1 MKIVYLSP
9 SGQFGGAET
18 SLLDI
23 LASMRAARPDWSL
36 HLLVSDEGPL
46 VQRATAL
53 GVETRV
59 IPFPRSL
66 STLGDAGAGGP
77 AGRQQSLF
85 ALCARCFAAGPEVV
99 QYIRALRRYLRELS
113 PDLIHTNGLKMHLL
127 GIRSTP
133 SGVPVI
139 WHIHDYISARPLMC
153 QLLRLHSRR
162 PAMAI
167 ANSASVASDVRAT
180 CSTRLRV
187 ETVYNGVDLERFS
200 PTGPILDLDALAG
213 LPPAAPGTVRVGML
227 STLARWKGHAIFLR
241 ALSLLPQG
249 LQVRGYVISGALYQT
264 NGSQSSLVDLKK
276 LVQKLD
282 LSQRVGFTG
291 YLERPAEAMRALDIV
306 VHASTEPEPFGLVI
320 AEGMACGRAVIASHA
335 GGAAELITV
344 ERDALG
350 HPPGDAELL
359 ASSIERLTMDADLR
373 ARLGRA
379 ARETALHRFDRS
391 RLADELVPL
400 YQAAT
405 AQAH

>member
-9 SGQFGGAET
+9 LAQLGGAET

-36 HLLVSDEGPL
+36 HLIASGEGPL
-46 VQRATAL
+46 VERANAL

-59 IPFPRSL
+59 IPFPGSL
-66 STLGDAGAGGP
+66 SALGDAGAGGP
-77 AGRQQSLF
+77 AGRQQSLLSLF
-85 ALCARCFAAGPEVV
+85 AGCFAACPSLV
-99 QYIRALRRYLRELS
+99 QYIRALRRHLRELA
-113 PDLIHTNGLKMHLL
+113 PDLMHTNGLKMHLL
-127 GIRSTP
+127 GIRSAP
-133 SGVPVI
+133 MGVPVI
-139 WHIHDYISARPLMC
+139 WHIHDYIGARPLMG
-153 QLLRLHSRR
+153 QLLRLHARR

-167 ANSASVASDVRAT
+167 ANSSSVAEDVRAT
-180 CSTRLRV
+180 CGTHLRV
-187 ETVYNGVDLERFS
+187 ETVYNGIDLEKFS
-200 PTGPILDLDALAG
+200 PAGPSLDLDALAG

-227 STLARWKGHAIFLR
+227 STTARWKGHAIFLR
-241 ALSLLPQG
+241 ALSLLPQA

-264 NGSQSSLVDLKK
+264 TGSQTSLSDLKE

-282 LSQRVGFTG
+282 LSHRVGFTG

-335 GGAAELITV
+335 GGAAELITS

-350 HPPGDAELL
+350 HPPGDACVL
-359 ASSIERLTMDADLR
+359 ASSIERLTTDADLR

-391 RLADELVPL
+391 RLAGELVPL
-400 YQAAT
+400 YLSAT
-405 AQAH
+405 APVH

>member
-9 SGQFGGAET
+9 SGQLGGAET

-36 HLLVSDEGPL
+36 HLVVSDEGPL
-46 VQRATAL
+46 ARRATAL

-59 IPFPRSL
+59 IPFPRGL
-66 STLGDAGAGGP
+66 SVLGDAAAGGP

-85 ALCARCFAAGPEVV
+85 ALCAGCCAAGPAVV
-99 QYIRALRRYLRELS
+99 QYIRALRRCLRGLS

-127 GIRSTP
+127 GLWSAPT
-133 SGVPVI
+133 GVPLI
-139 WHIHDYISARPLMC
+139 WHIHDYIGARPLMG
-153 QLLRLHSRR
+153 QLLRLHAGR

-167 ANSASVASDVRAT
+167 ANSASVALDVRAT
-180 CSTRLRV
+180 CGARLRV

-200 PTGPILDLDALAG
+200 PVGPMLDLDALAG

-227 STLARWKGHAIFLR
+227 STMARWKGHAIFLR

-264 NGSQSSLVDLKK
+264 TGSQSSLADLKK

-335 GGAAELITV
+335 GGAAELITA

-350 HPPGDAELL
+350 HPPGDAGLL

-391 RLADELVPL
+391 RLAGELVPL
-400 YQAAT
+400 YQAA
-405 AQAH
+405 AAPVH

>member
-1 MKIVYLSP
+1 MKIVYLNP
-9 SGQFGGAET
+9 SGQLGGAET

-36 HLLVSDEGPL
+36 HLVANDEGPL
-46 VQRATAL
+46 VGRANAL

-59 IPFPRSL
+59 IPFPKSI

-77 AGRQQSLF
+77 AGHQQSIL
-85 ALCARCFAAGPEVV
+85 ALIAKCFAAGPALV
-99 QYIRALRRYLRELS
+99 QYIRALRLYLQELS
-113 PDLIHTNGLKMHLL
+113 PDLIHSNGLKMHLL
-127 GIRSTP
+127 GIRSAP
-133 SGVPVI
+133 KGVPVI
-139 WHIHDYISARPLMC
+139 WHIHDYIGARPLMG

-167 ANSASVASDVRAT
+167 ANSASVARDVRAT
-180 CSTRLRV
+180 CGTRLRV
-187 ETVYNGVDLERFS
+187 EIIYNGIDLESFS
-200 PTGPILDLDALAG
+200 PTGPISDLDALAG
-213 LPPAAPGTVRVGML
+213 LSPAAPGTVRVGML
-227 STLARWKGHAIFLR
+227 STMARWKGHAIFLR

-249 LQVRGYVISGALYQT
+249 LQVRGYVMGGALYQT
-264 NGSQSSLVDLKK
+264 NGSQASLSDLKQ

-282 LSQRVGFTG
+282 LSHRVGFTG

-335 GGAAELITV
+335 GGAAEMITA

-350 HPPGDAELL
+350 HPPGDACVL
-359 ASSIERLTMDADLR
+359 ASSIERLTTDADLR

-391 RLADELVPL
+391 RLAGELVPL

-405 AQAH
+405 APVH